1 MAPRERD
8 TESPMSLLPG
18 LLPASASL
26 LGEHLLPPALARL
39 GEASP
44 EAQRQLFQGVP
55 SQSELLEPGRLVR
68 RGKLKEEAGKA
79 ATSFNAI

>member
-1 MAPRERD
+1 
-8 TESPMSLLPG
+8 MS
-18 LLPASASL
+18 
-26 LGEHLLPPALARL
+26 LLPPALARL

-79 ATSFNAI
+79 ATS